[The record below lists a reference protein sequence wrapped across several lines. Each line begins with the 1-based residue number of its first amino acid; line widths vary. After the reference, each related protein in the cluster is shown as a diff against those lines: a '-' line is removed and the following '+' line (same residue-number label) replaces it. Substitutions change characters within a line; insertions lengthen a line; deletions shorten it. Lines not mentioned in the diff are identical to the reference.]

1 MTAKTADGKVFY
13 KNEKIYMPVPQQM
26 GRGDKMG
33 RGPYEKSGI
42 LRDSSLPPLKTTR
55 EKFTIPV
62 YTEATKD
69 DKLVRTIIA
78 NDFTNTTSIVH
89 IGVDDAG
96 FWYLAG
102 RADDT
107 LRSNPCPPSVLFR
120 NHDDRTEMSF
130 TW

>member
-1 MTAKTADGKVFY
+1 MVLYVTAKTADGKVFY

-42 LRDSSLPPLKTTR
+42 LRDTSLPPLKTTR

-78 NDFTNTTSIVH
+78 NDFTVDVEVWYQPYGKKDDPGNAQKWFAVTKNMH
-89 IGVDDAG
+89 IEKGG
-96 FWYLAG
+96 K
-102 RADDT
+102 
-107 LRSNPCPPSVLFR
+107 
-120 NHDDRTEMSF
+120 
-130 TW
+130 

>member
-1 MTAKTADGKVFY
+1 VTAKTADGKVFY

-42 LRDSSLPPLKTTR
+42 LRDTSLPPLKTTR

-69 DKLVRTIIA
+69 DKLVRTIMP
-78 NDFTNTTSIVH
+78 TTSPSMSRYGISRTARRM
-89 IGVDDAG
+89 IRATPRSGLPSPRTCTSRRAG
-96 FWYLAG
+96 SNLLLA
-102 RADDT
+102 A
-107 LRSNPCPPSVLFR
+107 
-120 NHDDRTEMSF
+120 
-130 TW
+130 